1 MTVNHYM
8 TFIIDKVVQHLTNQV
23 NKYHNYPLP
32 DTTLDFQKAFQ
43 QIAQDFCIETTII
56 KVLILLY

>member
-1 MTVNHYM
+1 M